1 MTGVAVK
8 GGPAQQS
15 LAGRLLL
22 FAFGSTLLGA
32 LVVSWVAIDSTRRS
46 QQEVVARTHPAALA
60 RASTQITEWIEA
72 GWAATESIG
81 SRVGPG
87 RPSEALQRLAEQH
100 PELRTLAWVDIDP
113 VRTQAS
119 DGLPASLAGT
129 GLRELVQRRVPALLP
144 VDLRGS
150 DSTLAAWLPR
160 KSGGVLALFEPG
172 LVEGRLS
179 AQLPNPDSVLVL
191 VDAAGHPLFCIK
203 TPDSLT
209 PIEIDLGALRGAPG
223 ELREYAMADVGML
236 ATAVPI
242 GLPSSPGWHLALQTP
257 FASAHAPMLAL
268 VKRVLGVAAS
278 VILVVC
284 LFAYRL
290 SARALRPI
298 ELLSAAARR
307 VGRGE
312 PDVELPA
319 IRSRDEVGILTEA
332 FGEMLEQIRQHRSQ
346 IEAANR
352 DLVDRNARLESAN
365 EVLGQLSITDGLTQL
380 HNHRFFQDQLTRE
393 IKRITRSGESLAM
406 LILDI
411 DDFKKLNDR
420 FGHAAGD
427 EVLCRIARLLEQ
439 NVRESD
445 LVVRYGGEEFVVLA
459 SNTDLAGASVLGEK
473 VRTVIA
479 ENSFIVDDSLRPIR
493 VTVSVGVAQYAGN
506 RKRFFSEADEAL
518 YRAKGAGKNCVMVA
532 D

>member
-1 MTGVAVK
+1 MAGVAVN

-15 LAGRLLL
+15 LTGRLLL
-22 FAFGSTLLGA
+22 FAFGSTLAGA
-32 LVVSWVAIDSTRRS
+32 LVISWVAIDSTRRS
-46 QQEVVARTHPAALA
+46 QQDMVERTHPAALA
-60 RASTQITEWIEA
+60 RASAQIQDWAEA
-72 GWAATESIG
+72 SWHASESVG
-81 SRVGPG
+81 GRVGRG
-87 RPSEALQRLAEQH
+87 GSSEGLRKLAAQH
-100 PELRTLAWVDIDP
+100 PEIRTLAWVDVDP
-113 VRTQAS
+113 TRTQAS

-129 GLRELVQRRVPALLP
+129 RLRELAQRRLPALLG
-144 VDLRGS
+144 VDLRGR

-160 KSGGVLALFEPG
+160 KSGGVLALFETD
-172 LVEGRLS
+172 LVMGKLS
-179 AQLPNPDSVLVL
+179 AELPNEDSVLVL
-191 VDAAGHPLFCIK
+191 VDAVGHPLLCVKI
-203 TPDSLT
+203 PGSPT
-209 PIEIDLGALRGAPG
+209 PIEVDLDSLSAAPG
-223 ELREYAMADVGML
+223 ELREYGVADVGML
-236 ATAVPI
+236 ATALPL
-242 GLPSSPGWHLALQTP
+242 GLPGSQGWHLALQTP

-307 VGRGE
+307 IGRGE
-312 PDVELPA
+312 TDVELPA
-319 IRSRDEVGILTEA
+319 IRSRDEVGILTET
-332 FGEMLEQIRQHRSQ
+332 FSEMLDQIRRHQSQ

-393 IKRITRSGESLAM
+393 IKRIARSGESLAM
-406 LILDI
+406 LIIDI

-420 FGHAAGD
+420 FGHASGD
-427 EVLCRIARLLEQ
+427 EVLRRIARLLEE
-439 NVRESD
+439 NVRQSD

-459 SNTDLAGASVLGEK
+459 SNTDLQGAFVVGEK

-479 ENSFIVDDSLRPIR
+479 ENSFIVDDSLRPVR
-493 VTVSVGVAQYAGN
+493 VTVSIGIAQYAGD
-506 RKRFFSEADEAL
+506 RKRFFAEADEAL
-518 YRAKGAGKNCVMVA
+518 YRAKAAGKNCVVLA